1 MIKKQK
7 VHIKMIILAIMFS
20 IVGAV
25 AMTKSTSA
33 FSGSGSSNWIGGQY
47 DTLIKTTES
56 ISYNRGILARKLT
69 NVETGEKITVFC
81 AEHTEDF
88 VVGVTNSG
96 TYYTPTDEKVK
107 NACKIAY
114 FGWYS
119 KYKDLVVDLGIQTDD
134 KYNLRLDYA
143 FTQQYIW
150 EVLGQSNASFI
161 DSNIQKQ
168 YTVFKTEIDRKI
180 TEIEKKP
187 SFNNQTIS
195 IDAGEEKVITD
206 SNSVLK
212 DYSSI
217 DKTVNNIKFTHTK
230 GENTLKISVS
240 ENCNIEKLELSEQTL
255 NSWGM
260 IKEETKN
267 NSTTIYL
274 EFKQGVQN
282 QLYSMNYNSPVNLSF
297 NLKITPLGKLELFK
311 TNENGK
317 LIDGSIF
324 QVSGPDGYNK
334 DVKVTNGKILLEKL
348 KIGTY
353 SVKEKIAPNG
363 YLLNTNTYNV
373 QVKAAET
380 ASLKIA
386 NEKPTGTLVVNK
398 TVKKRKQVDK
408 SFVNITDYSKISFK
422 LVAKEEIKDIS
433 DGSVIYKKNAVVK
446 TFNLNKD
453 GKVEITNLPMGIYEL
468 QEIKTLEGLVLNS
481 EKYEIKF
488 EKKDSETKVYKEIK
502 NIENDTTLVE
512 ISKKDITGTDEE
524 LIGAKLFII
533 DENNKII
540 ESWITTEVAHKI
552 EGLVV
557 GKAYTL
563 REQSAPYGYSISEDI
578 KFIVQNDMN
587 IQKVEMKDAPILT
600 NIQVDKIDSETNKNI
615 KSSYFSFG
623 IYEDEECTKLIKKV
637 EADQAKGIA
646 LFENLKY
653 GTYFI
658 KELNAPIG
666 YELSNKKVKIEIEEE
681 GAYIDGEL
689 LEGKS
694 DVYSF
699 KYYNIPLQEVQTGDE
714 TNIGLLIIL
723 VVTYGVIISCTI
735 VKIIRKN
742 SKNK

>member
-1 MIKKQK
+1 MTKKEKVNIKK
-7 VHIKMIILAIMFS
+7 IILAIIFS
-20 IVGAV
+20 IIGVFAII
-25 AMTKSTSA
+25 KPTSA
-33 FSGSGSSNWIGGQY
+33 LSGSGSGNWTGGQY
-47 DTLIKTTES
+47 DTFIKTTES
-56 ISYNRGILARKLT
+56 VAYNRGILARKLT
-69 NVETGEKITVFC
+69 NVDTGEKVTVFC

-96 TYYTPTDEKVK
+96 SYYAPTDEKVK
-107 NACKIAY
+107 KACKIAY

-119 KYKDLVVDLGIQTDD
+119 KYKDLVVDLGIQADD

-150 EVLGQSNASFI
+150 EVLGQSNATFV

-168 YTVFKTEIDRKI
+168 YVTFKIEIDKKI
-180 TEIEKKP
+180 VEIEKKP

-195 IDAGEEKVITD
+195 LDAGEEKVITD
-206 SNSVLK
+206 TNGVLK

-217 DKTVNNIKFTHTK
+217 DKTMDDIKFTHTK
-230 GENTLKISVS
+230 GQNTLKISVP
-240 ENCNIEKLELSEQTL
+240 ENCKIETVNLSEQIL

-260 IKEETKN
+260 IKEETKEN
-267 NSTTIYL
+267 NTTVYL

-297 NLKITPLGKLELFK
+297 SIKITPLGKLELSK

-317 LIDGSIF
+317 LIDGSTF
-324 QVSGPDGYNK
+324 QVSGPNGFNK
-334 DVKVTNGKILLEKL
+334 EVKITNGKVLLEKL

-353 SVKEKIAPNG
+353 SVKEKTAPTG

-373 QVKAAET
+373 QVKVGET
-380 ASLKIA
+380 TSLKIA

-398 TVKKRKQVDK
+398 TVKMRKEVDK
-408 SFVNITDYSKISFK
+408 SFVTIDYSKISFK
-422 LVAKEEIKDIS
+422 LIAKEEIKDIL
-433 DGSVIYKKNAVVK
+433 DGSVIYKKNAEVK

-453 GKVEITNLPMGIYEL
+453 GKAEITNLPMGTYEL
-468 QEIKTLEGLVLNS
+468 QEIKTLDGLVLNN
-481 EKYEIKF
+481 EKYEVKF

-524 LIGAKLFII
+524 LIGAKLFVI

-540 ESWITTEVAHKI
+540 DSWITTKVTHKI
-552 EGLVV
+552 EGLVT
-557 GKAYTL
+557 GKTYAL
-563 REQSAPYGYSISEDI
+563 REQSAPYGYNISEDI
-578 KFIVQNDMN
+578 KFTVQNDMTV
-587 IQKVEMKDAPILT
+587 QKVEMKDAPILT
-600 NIQVDKIDSETNKNI
+600 NIQVEKVDSETNENI

-637 EADQAKGIA
+637 EANQERGIV
-646 LFENLKY
+646 LFENLRY

-666 YELSNKKVKIEIEEE
+666 YELSNKKVKIEIGED
-681 GAYIDGEL
+681 GAYVDGKL
-689 LEGKS
+689 LEGKR

-699 KYYNIPLQEVQTGDE
+699 KYYNLPLQEVQTGDE
-714 TNIGLLIIL
+714 TNQGLLIIL
-723 VVTYGVIISCTI
+723 VMTFGAIISGII
-735 VKIIRKN
+735 VRVIRKN

>member
-1 MIKKQK
+1 MTKKEKVNIKK
-7 VHIKMIILAIMFS
+7 IILVITFS
-20 IVGAV
+20 IVGIFAII
-25 AMTKSTSA
+25 KPTSA
-33 FSGSGSSNWIGGQY
+33 FSGSGNGNWTGGQY
-47 DTLIKTTES
+47 DTFIKTTES
-56 ISYNRGILARKLT
+56 IAYNRGILARKLT
-69 NVETGEKITVFC
+69 NVDTGEKITVFC

-96 TYYTPTDEKVK
+96 SYYAPTDEKVK
-107 NACKIAY
+107 KACKIAY

-119 KYKDLVVDLGIQTDD
+119 KYKDLVVDLGIQADD

-168 YTVFKTEIDRKI
+168 YITFKTEIDKKI
-180 TEIEKKP
+180 VEIEKKP

-195 IDAGEEKVITD
+195 LDARAEKVITD
-206 SNSVLK
+206 TNGVLK

-217 DKTVNNIKFTHTK
+217 DKTMNDIKFTHTK
-230 GENTLKISVS
+230 GQNTLKISVP
-240 ENCNIEKLELSEQTL
+240 ENCKIETVNLSEQIL

-267 NSTTIYL
+267 NNTTIYL

-297 NLKITPLGKLELFK
+297 NLKINLIGKLELSK
-311 TNENGK
+311 TNESGK

-324 QVSGPDGYNK
+324 QVSGPNGFNK
-334 DVKVTNGKILLEKL
+334 EVKITNGKVLLEKL

-353 SVKEKIAPNG
+353 SVKEKTAPTG

-373 QVKAAET
+373 QVKAGET
-380 ASLKIA
+380 TSLKIA

-398 TVKKRKQVDK
+398 TVKMRKEVDK
-408 SFVNITDYSKISFK
+408 SFVTIDYSKISFK
-422 LVAKEEIKDIS
+422 LIAKEEIKDIL
-433 DGSVIYKKNAVVK
+433 DGSVIYKKNAEVK
-446 TFNLNKD
+446 KFNLNKD
-453 GKVEITNLPMGIYEL
+453 GKAEITNLPMGTYEL
-468 QEIKTLEGLVLNS
+468 QEIKTLDGLILNN
-481 EKYEIKF
+481 EKYEVKF
-488 EKKDSETKVYKEIK
+488 EKKDSETKIYKEIK
-502 NIENDTTLVE
+502 NIENDTTMVE
-512 ISKKDITGTDEE
+512 ISKKDITGTNEE
-524 LIGAKLFII
+524 LIGAKLFVI

-540 ESWITTEVAHKI
+540 DSWITTKVTHKI
-552 EGLVV
+552 EGLVA
-557 GKAYTL
+557 GKTYTL
-563 REQSAPYGYSISEDI
+563 REQSAPYGYNISEDI
-578 KFIVQNDMN
+578 KFTVQNDMS

-600 NIQVDKIDSETNKNI
+600 NIQVEKMDSETNENI

-637 EADQAKGIA
+637 ESDQGKGIA
-646 LFENLKY
+646 LFENLRY

-666 YELSNKKVKIEIEEE
+666 YELSNKKVKIEIGED
-681 GAYIDGEL
+681 GAYVDGKL
-689 LEGKS
+689 LEGKR

-699 KYYNIPLQEVQTGDE
+699 KYYNLPLQEVQTGDE
-714 TNIGLLIIL
+714 TNQGLLIIL
-723 VVTYGVIISCTI
+723 AITFGAISSGII
-735 VKIIRKN
+735 VRVIRKN